1 VNPFTVLASPIEWLI
16 TGIYDGIKHVPVL
29 ADVGAFGIAVIV
41 TTLIIRTILFP
52 LFAWQLRNSRR
63 MQEQQ
68 RIVGPAIAQI
78 RKQYKGQPQKMTEE
92 MQKVYR
98 EHNMSPFSGLSG
110 CLPMIVQLPVIYSLY
125 NGIRGAVATLVST
138 HGQRPDVHFLWTS
151 DVSQSASDLSNA
163 HGIAF
168 PANLVAEFAHPWVLI
183 IPLMAAAAT
192 FVQSRMMMQPPRPDM
207 TSQER
212 SMYNLSRQMSFFLP
226 VMIFVLA
233 LGFPVGIALYWV
245 TQSSYM
251 VIQQYYMLGWG
262 GMKVPGWMPGAARQ
276 TSLSYSPTPRG
287 AAGAAGN
294 NGKAGK
300 TDKPDAT
307 VVVAGVPEPP
317 PPATVGGPAR
327 AKPSRSARA
336 RKRRR

>member
-1 VNPFTVLASPIEWLI
+1 MNPFTILATPIQWLI
-16 TGIYDGIKHVPVL
+16 TEIYDGVKHAPVL
-29 ADVGAFGIAVIV
+29 ANIGAFGIAVIV

-68 RIVGPAIAQI
+68 RKVGPAIQEI
-78 RKQYKGQPQKMTEE
+78 RKKYKGQPQKMTEE

-110 CLPMIVQLPVIYSLY
+110 CLPLIVQLPVIYSLY
-125 NGIRGAVATLVST
+125 NGIKSAVNVLKTT
-138 HGQRPDVHFLWTS
+138 HGNPDVHFLWAS
-151 DVSQSASDLSNA
+151 DVSQSASALA
-163 HGIAF
+163 HATAAF
-168 PANLVAEFAHPWVLI
+168 PASLATEFAHPTVLI

-207 TSQER
+207 TSQEK
-212 SMYNLSRQMSFFLP
+212 SMANLSRQMSFFLP
-226 VMIFVLA
+226 VMIFLLA
-233 LGFPVGIALYWV
+233 LSFPVGIALYWV

-262 GMKVPGWMPGAARQ
+262 GMKVPAWMPGSSRQ
-276 TSLSYSPTPRG
+276 TALSYPIPTKG
-287 AAGAAGN
+287 AAGQGI
-294 NGKAGK
+294 KADG
-300 TDKPDAT
+300 DKPTAPAAT
-307 VVVAGVPEPP
+307 KPAVP
-317 PPATVGGPAR
+317 AIVGGPPPR
-327 AKPSRSARA
+327 KPSRAARA

>member
-1 VNPFTVLASPIEWLI
+1 VNPLTALASPIEWLI
-16 TGIYDGIKHVPVL
+16 TGIYNGVKHVPVL
-29 ADVGAFGIAVIV
+29 ADIGAFGLAVIV

-68 RIVGPAIAQI
+68 RIVGPAIQEI
-78 RKQYKGQPQKMTEE
+78 RKKYKGQPQKMTEE

-110 CLPMIVQLPVIYSLY
+110 CLPLIVQLPVIYSLY
-125 NGIRGAVATLVST
+125 NGIKGAVAQLVNT
-138 HGQRPDVHFLWTS
+138 HGHADVHFLWAS
-151 DVSQSASDLSNA
+151 DVSKSAADLSNA
-163 HGIAF
+163 QGVAF

-183 IPLMAAAAT
+183 IPLLAAAAT

-226 VMIFVLA
+226 VMIFMLA

-262 GMKVPGWMPGAARQ
+262 GMKVPGWMPGSART
-276 TSLSYSPTPRG
+276 TSLSYPVATRG
-287 AAGAAGN
+287 AAGQAGN
-294 NGKAGK
+294 TADTRAGSGA
-300 TDKPDAT
+300 AT
-307 VVVAGVPEPP
+307 VAAKGIPKAPL
-317 PPATVGGPAR
+317 PATVGGAAAR
-327 AKPSRSARA
+327 SKPSRSARA